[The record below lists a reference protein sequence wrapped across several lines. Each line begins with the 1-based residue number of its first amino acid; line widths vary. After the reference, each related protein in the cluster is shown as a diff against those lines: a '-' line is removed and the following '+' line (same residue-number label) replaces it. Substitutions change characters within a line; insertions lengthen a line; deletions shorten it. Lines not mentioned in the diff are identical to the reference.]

1 MNTQMAAH
9 SWYTGFLC
17 CSKVDSWWNSG
28 NTGEEVPTEEN
39 EKRGFLHWLKNLMTM
54 TVICVKQVLDSV
66 IIYLVVVE
74 GFRAN
79 GYTSQVNRFLKTQR
93 NLQWL
98 HRENKIKQKA
108 R

>member
-1 MNTQMAAH
+1 
-9 SWYTGFLC
+9 
-17 CSKVDSWWNSG
+17 
-28 NTGEEVPTEEN
+28 
-39 EKRGFLHWLKNLMTM
+39 MTM

-79 GYTSQVNRFLKTQR
+79 GYTSQVNRFLKTQG

>member
-1 MNTQMAAH
+1 
-9 SWYTGFLC
+9 
-17 CSKVDSWWNSG
+17 
-28 NTGEEVPTEEN
+28 
-39 EKRGFLHWLKNLMTM
+39 MTM

-93 NLQWL
+93 NLQ
-98 HRENKIKQKA
+98 
-108 R
+108 